1 MPGLSKAIAAGLMA
15 GLLSSCA
22 WIEIADVERQ
32 RNQGTAFDRGLYNG
46 YLELAKNEYGEI
58 DLADEHRFADRA
70 RAAAAGNAPEPEEI
84 SFRSLSAA
92 QADELGAARGRLMQ
106 AFADGGREA
115 APADAATAQVSFDC
129 WMQEAEENDAADAAA
144 CAKDFEDA
152 LGRVQTALI
161 PPPEPEPPALPAPT
175 TILFDLDSDVLSAEA
190 QGVLDAAAA
199 AWPAA
204 EAKWLV
210 ISGYA
215 DTSGAADYNMAL
227 SERRA
232 EAAALYLLT
241 QGFPARNVSIRT
253 FGEDDL
259 ATSTPD
265 DTAEDS
271 NRRVVISF
279 ER

>member
-1 MPGLSKAIAAGLMA
+1 MPGLSKAVAMGLMA

-32 RNQGTAFDRGLYNG
+32 RNQGTAFDRGLYSG
-46 YLELAKNEYGEI
+46 YLQLAKNEYDEV
-58 DLADEHRFADRA
+58 DLADEHRFANRA
-70 RAAAAGNAPEPEEI
+70 RAAAAGNSPEPEQI
-84 SFRSLSAA
+84 SARSLSAA

-115 APADAATAQVSFDC
+115 APADAAAAQVAFDC
-129 WMQEAEENDAADAAA
+129 WMQEAEENDAADAAV
-144 CAKDFEDA
+144 CAQDFQDA

-161 PPPEPEPPALPAPT
+161 PPPEPEPPALPAAST
-175 TILFDLDSDVLSAEA
+175 VLFDFDSDVLTDEA
-190 QGVLDAAAA
+190 RAVLDAAAA
-199 AWPAA
+199 AWEGA

-210 ISGYA
+210 IAGYA
-215 DTSGAADYNMAL
+215 DTSGSPDYNMAL

-241 QGFPARNVSIRT
+241 QGFPARHVSIRT

-259 ATSTPD
+259 AVSTPD
-265 DTAEDS
+265 NTAEDA